1 MGEFVFETAVV
12 FCVFNRLDTT
22 KKVFEKIREAK
33 PPRLYIVSDAARD
46 SVIGEKEIVANV
58 RNYIEQNIDWECQV
72 HKNYAPTNMGC
83 GRRISSGISWVFET
97 EEQAIILEDDCV
109 PTQSFF
115 RYCQEML
122 NYYKSDERI
131 MMISGNNPFS
141 KHYQSEED
149 YLFSKVPFIWGWATW
164 RRAWKL
170 YDYDLKTFPDNKRNK
185 IFKHIFPIKAYWTYM
200 AEFESLYRHKF
211 DTWDYQ
217 LMYAGIIHDKLNIVP
232 AESHVFNIGFYE
244 ESTHTSKS
252 PKWLIQDIK
261 EVVFPIKYRK
271 EIKWDDQF
279 DKQYFIT
286 ANKHGIII
294 RIKQLLGLDVNRSI
308 FEKKKKK

>member
-12 FCVFNRLDTT
+12 FCVFNRIDTT

-46 SVIGEKEIVANV
+46 HVAGEKETVANV
-58 RNYIEQNIDWECQV
+58 RNYIEQHIDWECQV
-72 HKNYAPTNMGC
+72 FKNYAPANMGC

-131 MMISGNNPFS
+131 MMISGNNPFA
-141 KHYQSEED
+141 KCYKSEED

-170 YDYDLKTFPDNKRNK
+170 YDYNLATLPDNRKNK
-185 IFKHIFPIKAYWTYM
+185 LFKDIFPQKAYWVYM
-200 AEFESLYRHKF
+200 AEFESLYKHEF

-217 LMYAGIIHDKLNIVP
+217 LMYAGILHDKLNIVP
-232 AESHVFNIGFYE
+232 VESHVFNIGFYE

-252 PKWLIQDIK
+252 PKWLIQDVQ
-261 EVVFPIKYRK
+261 EAHFPIKHRK
-271 EIKWDDQF
+271 EIRWDEQF

-286 ANKHGIII
+286 ANKHGVIV
-294 RIKQLLGLDVNRSI
+294 RLKQLLGMDVNKSV
-308 FEKKKKK
+308 FDKLKKG